1 MGYITVY
8 YKLHESCLLTCKT
21 HLRRH
26 DRHIQKFDQCIY
38 KVFGFFNLPNTWLIR
53 VTQWTGDFTVYIKF
67 WEIWLSSPSDQ
78 HDHYQW
84 IVFLY
89 NLYCSVWAT
98 PPKKKLQLKC
108 KLGLHVP
115 YKLWYQHAFFLT
127 WYIILPPSLKS
138 CFRGE
143 MKHGKMT
150 TNSGRPRRKCV
161 SVSFV
166 GDDDVIGHIVDVNKK
181 YGMHAFSD
189 IM

>member
-1 MGYITVY
+1 MI
-8 YKLHESCLLTCKT
+8 
-21 HLRRH
+21 
-26 DRHIQKFDQCIY
+26 
-38 KVFGFFNLPNTWLIR
+38 P
-53 VTQWTGDFTVYIKF
+53 
-67 WEIWLSSPSDQ
+67 
-78 HDHYQW
+78 
-84 IVFLY
+84 
-89 NLYCSVWAT
+89 
-98 PPKKKLQLKC
+98 
-108 KLGLHVP
+108 
-115 YKLWYQHAFFLT
+115 YQHAFFLT